1 MATKGVNPF
10 AGKESKKEEKSEKK
24 AFPTKAGYAKAEAKF
39 EKEKP
44 KTASKMPPWMGKKK

>member
-10 AGKESKKEEKSEKK
+10 AGKESKKEERAEKK
-24 AFPTKAGYAKAEAKF
+24 VFPSKAAYKKAEAKH

-44 KTASKMPPWMGKKK
+44 AAFKKGGKVC